1 MAEEPVLEHVHRD
14 TTGTGTTREACS
26 CLGNTL
32 LKAVDR
38 HRIKAVGGTRMSIE
52 ILLKWHTGG
61 GMLLSEHIDDGAAG
75 LGVQIEWAIGFVNIP
90 ARYRA
95 YGSVGRLIGVEG
107 LATPPCIISIGHKRL
122 EVVPVFC
129 RIILVASGCRILH
142 HWWHRQHPRRG
153 MWVEGSPRG
162 GTGSWGHPEVA
173 VIDLRECLLCCFV
186 PASCRFRTLQ
196 LRWLPWCDSWFQLCL
211 CESSHSCRLTG
222 V

>member
-1 MAEEPVLEHVHRD
+1 
-14 TTGTGTTREACS
+14 
-26 CLGNTL
+26 
-32 LKAVDR
+32 
-38 HRIKAVGGTRMSIE
+38 MSIE

-142 HWWHRQHPRRG
+142 HWWHWQHPRRG

-173 VIDLRECLLCCFV
+173 VIDLFFLFFFHLSPLRPGTCTRSTVSFSPIISEILPNDSGVILRPFMTQQSSSILIFGTFIMTHSFAICSFCHSFLCQTLLALT
-186 PASCRFRTLQ
+186 PHIQNYLHLNR
-196 LRWLPWCDSWFQLCL
+196 DS
-211 CESSHSCRLTG
+211 
-222 V
+222 